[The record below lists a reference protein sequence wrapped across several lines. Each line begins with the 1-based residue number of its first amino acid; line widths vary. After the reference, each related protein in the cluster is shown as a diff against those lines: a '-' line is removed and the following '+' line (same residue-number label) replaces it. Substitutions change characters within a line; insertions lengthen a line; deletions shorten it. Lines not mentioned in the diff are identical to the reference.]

1 MSHSH
6 THTSKKRITFISV
19 CILLVAALLVVK
31 LYSVQIIHGND
42 FAERADRQ
50 YQRPSSGIFERG
62 NIYFTQKD
70 GTPIS
75 AATVKTGFIVAI
87 NPKLVRG
94 VSTAGTGN
102 GKAAPAAA
110 DKDAVTDDGTPIF
123 DMSEADVNSVKAVN
137 SAFAKINQV
146 FKASGQPELSYDD
159 FAMRANKDNDT
170 YEEIRK
176 KVSEEDGTAI
186 AALKIPGVM
195 LYKDKWRYY
204 PGGQMAAHA
213 LGILGHDGDS
223 DTVVA
228 QSGLEKSFD
237 STLARDSDNVYVNF
251 FAEMFSDIK
260 KTVVD
265 RDKLEGDIV
274 TTIEPDTQQYVEK
287 MLEQISRNYSSEK
300 SGAIVMDPKTGD
312 IIAMALT
319 PAYDPNNLKDLK
331 DVGVL
336 KNSLVQDVYEMGSVM
351 KPLTMAVG
359 IDKGV
364 VNANTV
370 YNDKGSY
377 TLNNKTMYNF
387 DKKGRGDITL
397 QYAMSKSLNTG
408 FIYIA
413 QKVGNDAMRDYFK
426 KFGFGEKT
434 GIDLPYERT
443 GLISNLDS
451 DRDIEFA
458 TAAFGQ
464 GIAMTPIEFI
474 RAYTAIANEGQLINP
489 RLVKKINYRL
499 GYGNDIAVSKGAK
512 VIKAET
518 AKAVT
523 DMMIYN
529 VDNSLLDGKA
539 KNERYSVAA
548 KTGTAQIVDNAGR
561 YSEDRFQHSFIGFL
575 PAKNPRFLVF
585 MYTVNPR
592 GVSFASE
599 TLAKPFIELTKFLI
613 NNFSLVPDR

>member
-6 THTSKKRITFISV
+6 THLPKKRITFLSV
-19 CILLVAALLVVK
+19 YILLVAAMLVVK
-31 LYSVQIIHGND
+31 LYTVQIVHGGD

-50 YQRPSSGIFERG
+50 YQRPTGGVFERG

-75 AATVKTGFIVAI
+75 AATVKTGFIIAI
-87 NPKLVRG
+87 NPKILQQDPSNGQSEDGSNAAINAAYAKLNG
-94 VSTAGTGN
+94 VL
-102 GKAAPAAA
+102 KDLDYA
-110 DKDAVTDDGTPIF
+110 DFV
-123 DMSEADVNSVKAVN
+123 
-137 SAFAKINQV
+137 
-146 FKASGQPELSYDD
+146 
-159 FAMRANKDNDT
+159 MRAGKINDT

-204 PGGQMAAHA
+204 PGGKMAAHA
-213 LGILGHDGDS
+213 LGILGHAEEGDGL
-223 DTVVA
+223 VA
-228 QSGLEKSFD
+228 QYGLEKFYD
-237 STLARDSDNVYVNF
+237 STLARDSDSVYVNF

-260 KTVVD
+260 KTVVE
-265 RDKLEGDIV
+265 REKLEGDIV
-274 TTIEPDTQQYVEK
+274 TTIEPDTQQYIEK
-287 MLEQISRNYSSEK
+287 MLEEINRTYSSEK

-319 PAYDPNNLKDLK
+319 PSFDPNNLKDLK

-397 QYAMSKSLNTG
+397 QYALSKSLNTG
-408 FIYIA
+408 FIYVA

-458 TAAFGQ
+458 TASFGQ

-489 RLVKKINYRL
+489 RLVKKVNYKL
-499 GYGNDIAVSKGAK
+499 GYGNDIGVSKGAR
-512 VIKAET
+512 VIKPET
-518 AKAVT
+518 AKAVA
-523 DMMIYN
+523 DMMVYN

-539 KNERYSVAA
+539 KNPRYAVAA
-548 KTGTAQIVDNAGR
+548 KTGTAQIVDNAGK
-561 YSEDRFQHSFIGFL
+561 YSEDRFQHSFVGFL
-575 PAKNPRFLVF
+575 PANNPRFLVF

-592 GVSFASE
+592 GVSYASE
-599 TLAKPFIELTKFLI
+599 TLAKPFIDLTKFLI